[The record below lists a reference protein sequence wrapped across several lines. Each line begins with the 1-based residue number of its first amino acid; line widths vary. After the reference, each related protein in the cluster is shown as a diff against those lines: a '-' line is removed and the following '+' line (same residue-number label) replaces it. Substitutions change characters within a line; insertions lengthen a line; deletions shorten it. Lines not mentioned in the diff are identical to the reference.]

1 MQGMLSQTPGFAGGY
16 SGIGL
21 DPGLLSQSRLMEARR
36 MLGSND
42 PRQGFLGPLEHR
54 AFARETVQ
62 DNPLAALPLLG
73 MIPGYQ
79 GAKWMARGGLGP
91 IGAAMGRLAVSPFG
105 QDVSKPSLG
114 QAAGGFHG
122 VIEGLLKAKRAGGW

>member
-1 MQGMLSQTPGFAGGY
+1 MLSRTPGFYGGY
-16 SGIGL
+16 SPAGGL
-21 DPGLLSQSRLMEARR
+21 SLNPGLMPHSTLMEARR
-36 MLGSND
+36 MLSPND
-42 PRQGFLGPLEHR
+42 PGQAYLGPLEHR

-62 DNPLAALPLLG
+62 DNPMAALLLSG

-91 IGAAMGRLAVSPFG
+91 LGAAMGRLAVSPLG

-114 QAAGGFHG
+114 QALGGFHG
-122 VIEGLLKAKRAGGW
+122 VMEGLLKRGR